1 MGSREKAPRAEG
13 MLVDHHSIGALNF
26 MRRIGTTISARL
38 AAFILADAANKLH
51 IRRIVTSEFTM
62 YSLGTRSR
70 LAVH

>member
-51 IRRIVTSEFTM
+51 IRRI
-62 YSLGTRSR
+62 
-70 LAVH
+70 